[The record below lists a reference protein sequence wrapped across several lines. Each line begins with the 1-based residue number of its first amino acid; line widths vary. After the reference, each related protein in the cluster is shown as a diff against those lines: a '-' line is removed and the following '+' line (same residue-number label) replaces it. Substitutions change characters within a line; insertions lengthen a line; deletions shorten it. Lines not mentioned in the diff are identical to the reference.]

1 MLGINCVFLKKF
13 LRKPAGF
20 CGFLPTFP
28 QFPSVLAPAAF
39 LRPMFPLLFCD
50 LCQYFVIV
58 DQIFPTSKKDINLSE
73 LYEIQ
78 KLNFIKEKGRSWVVL
93 NMICSLDGSAT
104 CAGLS
109 GKLGGAGDKLIFNSL
124 RAGADFILAAANTV
138 RQEKYSLPDV
148 SEEVAA
154 RRLSRGQAARARL
167 VVISASLSFPEDAG
181 FLKQSASSQENTSS
195 QENASSREDMPII
208 YTTVD
213 APASLKDALRPN
225 AEIREAGEKSVNLS
239 QVASELGEQGNMI
252 LVEGGPSLNGQL
264 AELNLIDEI
273 CLTVSPLIVTGMGT
287 RIFKSPE
294 EFLRPMELS
303 SVLVDEQGTL
313 FLRWIKN
320 SKT

>member
-1 MLGINCVFLKKF
+1 M
-13 LRKPAGF
+13 
-20 CGFLPTFP
+20 
-28 QFPSVLAPAAF
+28 
-39 LRPMFPLLFCD
+39 
-50 LCQYFVIV
+50 
-58 DQIFPTSKKDINLSE
+58 DQIFPTPEKDIDPAN

-78 KLNFIKEKGRSWVVL
+78 QLNFIKEKGRSWVVL

-138 RQEKYSLPDV
+138 RQEKYSLPDTT
-148 SEEVAA
+148 EEVAA

-167 VVISASLSFPEDAG
+167 VIISASLSFPEDAG
-181 FLKQSASSQENTSS
+181 FLKQSASSQEGASS
-195 QENASSREDMPII
+195 QEDMPII
-208 YTTVD
+208 YTTTD
-213 APASLKDALRPN
+213 APAKLKDALRPN

-239 QVASELGEQGNMI
+239 QVISQLGEQGNMI

-273 CLTVSPLIVTGMGT
+273 CLTLSPLIVTGMGT

-320 SKT
+320 GEA